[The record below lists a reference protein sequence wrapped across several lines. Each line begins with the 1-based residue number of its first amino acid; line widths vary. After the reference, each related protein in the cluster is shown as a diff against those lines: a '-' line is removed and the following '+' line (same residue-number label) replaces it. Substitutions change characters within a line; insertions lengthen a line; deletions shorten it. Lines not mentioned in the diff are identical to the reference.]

1 LSGFAQ
7 ETLYLRTFC
16 TFLTLYSF
24 IITAQSTSGFVTGG
38 NLNFTHFAKTPL
50 HQSSRK
56 EIGSGPSQRLLF
68 FLYLVCRSHQVFYDT
83 KVQFTGIMYQ
93 VPPQNRPI
101 RVDDSKRVQR
111 ILDELNAKYTDRKT
125 GTSQQVALD
134 DKAQQMFI
142 DYANELTIAVLEAS
156 SLLAQHRGSKTIDVE
171 DVNMILS
178 KILCFTAVTRRIMCQ
193 RFHAGKKLGI
203 ELPGYGQTKQAVI
216 PESMQDEAA
225 PPTKIN

>member
-1 LSGFAQ
+1 MF
-7 ETLYLRTFC
+7 ERFC
-16 TFLTLYSF
+16 TGNSISACVVHSSRCSCHT
-24 IITAQSTSGFVTGG
+24 IIAQSTSGFVTGG
-38 NLNFTHFAKTPL
+38 HLNFTHFAKARRIN
-50 HQSSRK
+50 SSRK
-56 EIGSGPSQRLLF
+56 EIGSGPTQLCCSSSTWFADLTSF
-68 FLYLVCRSHQVFYDT
+68 FYDT
-83 KVQFTGIMYQ
+83 KVQITGIMYHA
-93 VPPQNRPI
+93 PPQNRPI

-178 KILCFTAVTRRIMCQ
+178 KILFFAAVTRRIKCQ
-193 RFHAGKKLGI
+193 RLRR
-203 ELPGYGQTKQAVI
+203 
-216 PESMQDEAA
+216 
-225 PPTKIN
+225 